1 MCNGRCFASAI
12 AFSPRCDDDPLVS
25 HPWTIPS
32 THKLLQSR
40 PHVGG
45 CRCKCL
51 TICFG
56 GTFKNKRTRTLFFFA
71 LFAWQVQ
78 KWCCGAVFVWQN
90 SLRDKSPVALWLL
103 LRSGRTPLPLLWKCT
118 HVLNDYLLGICV
130 LRFGGGTR
138 VNVAQQ
144 NPFQRRKGQKNFFFV
159 VIILNQFFFLRCKML
174 QFGKFEEK
182 KKKCF
187 SSNPCRHHQSSC
199 HPLFCLLFFV

>member
-1 MCNGRCFASAI
+1 MF
-12 AFSPRCDDDPLVS
+12 DDMLRGHFQEQANPY
-25 HPWTIPS
+25 P
-32 THKLLQSR
+32 
-40 PHVGG
+40 
-45 CRCKCL
+45 
-51 TICFG
+51 
-56 GTFKNKRTRTLFFFA
+56 FFFA

-159 VIILNQFFFLRCKML
+159 ERGLL
-174 QFGKFEEK
+174 
-182 KKKCF
+182 
-187 SSNPCRHHQSSC
+187 
-199 HPLFCLLFFV
+199 PLFAPVLKLHHPINSSKYIVHKNVHAVLRFSDPREHLFCDMLALQAG